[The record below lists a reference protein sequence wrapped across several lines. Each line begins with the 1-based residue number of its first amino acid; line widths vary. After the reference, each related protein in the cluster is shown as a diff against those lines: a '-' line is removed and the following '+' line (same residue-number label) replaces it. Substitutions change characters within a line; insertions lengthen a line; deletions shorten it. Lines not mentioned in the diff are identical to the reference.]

1 MRVGV
6 MIDSHGNTM
15 AVDRAIELAGEVDCW
30 LHAGDLIEDAE
41 YLAMVTDKKVI
52 NVAGNCDW
60 PSSGTDDEILSEIGS
75 HKIFLTHGHIYGV
88 KRDISLLRQAAV
100 SKGADIAVY
109 GHTHVAV
116 IDDGEDC
123 LVINPGSVSHP
134 RDGKAQSFMVLN
146 IEGDRVKVE
155 HFHL

>member
-6 MIDSHGNTM
+6 MSDSHGNTM
-15 AVDRAIELAGEVDCW
+15 AVDQAVERAGEVDCW
-30 LHAGDLIEDAE
+30 LHAGDLIGDAE
-41 YLAMVTDKKVI
+41 YLAMVTDKRVI

-60 PSSGTDDEILSEIGS
+60 PSSGVDDEAVVELGR
-75 HKIFLTHGHIYGV
+75 HRLFLTHGHIYGV
-88 KRDISLLRQAAV
+88 KRDTALLREAAI

-109 GHTHVAV
+109 GHTHVAE
-116 IDDGEDC
+116 IDEGADC

-146 IEGDRVKVE
+146 IEGDKVRVE